1 MKKPHLLLF
10 RFSALGDVAMTI
22 PVIRCLYK
30 SHPDLKITLVSRPY
44 FEPLFEEFCFALASF
59 ESSRHIYRR
68 EHGPGQVRRLFNTK
82 FTAFELRRYM
92 MNFYFSK
99 GSFTISELVEA
110 SDFSRPTVN
119 STVHDALKLGY
130 LEELSGSKDRRRHDY
145 RPTKPMLD
153 AWRNYCNALLVN
165 PKFSHALKLAQTLIS
180 MRDLEVQFSKKNM

>member
-1 MKKPHLLLF
+1 MF
-10 RFSALGDVAMTI
+10 ES
-22 PVIRCLYK
+22 
-30 SHPDLKITLVSRPY
+30 
-44 FEPLFEEFCFALASF
+44 EPLFEQFCFALASF

-99 GSFTISELVEA
+99 GSFTISELVKV
-110 SDFSRPTVN
+110 SDFSRPTV
-119 STVHDALKLGY
+119 SATVHEALNLKY
-130 LEELSGSKDRRRHDY
+130 LEKINENGDTRRKDY

-165 PKFSHALKLAQTLIS
+165 PKFDHALRLAQTVILTRES
-180 MRDLEVQFSKKNM
+180 ENRLLKKNM